1 MKYQDQLNTWKTIAF
16 SLILAG
22 IPLLLIVKEPDLSTT
37 IATTMIFITL
47 LFVAG
52 LSYKIVAGVLALG
65 VPTSIIGIIL
75 ILKSCITVEL
85 NISTNEFNSWLQHP
99 NMRMT
104 HISNRIRSW
113 LSDPDSCGEKG

>member
-1 MKYQDQLNTWKTIAF
+1 MKYQDQLNTWKTLLL

-52 LSYKIVAGVLALG
+52 LTISVQTNHVLAAA
-65 VPTSIIGIIL
+65 V
-75 ILKSCITVEL
+75 
-85 NISTNEFNSWLQHP
+85 
-99 NMRMT
+99 
-104 HISNRIRSW
+104 
-113 LSDPDSCGEKG
+113 